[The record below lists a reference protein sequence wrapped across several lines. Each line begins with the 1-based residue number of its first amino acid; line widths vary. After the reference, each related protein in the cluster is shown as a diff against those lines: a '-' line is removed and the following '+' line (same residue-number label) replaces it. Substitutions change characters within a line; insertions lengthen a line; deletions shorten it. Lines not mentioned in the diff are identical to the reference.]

1 MKKSFLLIGL
11 VISLMASAQV
21 LDVKSVQKLQIP
33 EGDVKVAGISPDG
46 SYILLTTNSHSGLQK
61 YQLVTGET
69 QVLSTAPGAGYN
81 VQIADDGQ
89 SVMFREK
96 TLNRNHLYKSKLVV
110 RNLNKSFS
118 KTLARPTRDYSQLN
132 VAGQLQMGRPAVNI
146 QNQQIVLTI
155 GGTSTMLSPC
165 GADKSYI
172 WPSVSP
178 DAQHILFYVCGQGA
192 YVCDMNGN
200 NVQFLGHDL
209 RAPKWYNNQ
218 IIIGMND
225 KDNGE
230 FTISS
235 EIVAVNL
242 QGQKQVLTSG
252 INAMYPYAANGKI
265 VCSGLNGETYLIEVK

>member
-46 SYILLTTNSHSGLQK
+46 SYILLTNNTHTGLQK
-61 YQLVTGET
+61 YQLATGET

-155 GGTSTMLSPC
+155 GGTSTVLSPC